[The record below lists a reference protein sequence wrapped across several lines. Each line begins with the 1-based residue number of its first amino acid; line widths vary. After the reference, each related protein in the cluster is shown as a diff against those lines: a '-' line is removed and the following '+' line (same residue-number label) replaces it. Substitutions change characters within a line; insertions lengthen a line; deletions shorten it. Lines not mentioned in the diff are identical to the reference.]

1 MSRRWKIILWIG
13 VSAGAA
19 FAAIVAIGAITISR
33 HARDWVAVWL
43 TEQYKSRVDLES
55 FHVSIV
61 YPFVQAQGA
70 GLVLHFHGRQDLPP
84 LIAVNHFTL
93 RASFWGF
100 LGNPRRIEYVHLDG
114 LQLNIP
120 PREQNTSADMSGI
133 RKAMGKF
140 RDIRFGEIVSENAT
154 LKILTNK
161 PGKNPLDFDIEHL
174 DLHSPAT
181 SGEFVF
187 RATLTNPTPPGEIVS
202 SGTFGPWSG
211 DAPSLTPVSG
221 TYTFDHADL
230 GVFPGIRGIL
240 SSKGNYNGP
249 LEKIHVSGTTDTPDF
264 QVTMAGHPVDLT
276 TTFDATV
283 DGVNGDTY
291 LHPVVAH
298 FRKTTLV
305 AQGSVAGIE
314 GRPGKTITLDVT
326 TDQASIQDLLQ
337 FAMKEPATMT
347 GPTRLKTKFI
357 LTPGPQQ
364 IPVRL
369 TLDGS
374 FALNSVHFTNSKIQQ
389 QIDNMSKRSLGKPQE
404 VVDPLE
410 PDTADDVK
418 SEMKGNFRL
427 GNGLLTVTGIEYQI
441 PGASV
446 QMNGTYNLGQQ
457 ILDFHGVVELQA
469 RLSQTVTGRKSIF
482 LKILDPFFS
491 KNGKGTVLPIK
502 ITGSLDHIS
511 YGLDFGHKKETDR
524 AGK

>member
-13 VSAGAA
+13 ISAGLT
-19 FAAIVAIGAITISR
+19 FAAIVVIGAITISR
-33 HARDWVAVWL
+33 HARDWVDVWL
-43 TEQYKSRVDLES
+43 TEQYKSQVDLES

-61 YPFVQAQGA
+61 YPFVQAEGA

-100 LGNPRRIEYVHLDG
+100 LGNPRSIKYVHLDG

-120 PREQNTSADMSGI
+120 PREVNTSVDMSGI
-133 RKAMGKF
+133 NKAMGKF

-154 LKILTNK
+154 LRILTIK
-161 PGKNPLDFDIEHL
+161 PGKKPLTFDIERL

-187 RATLTNPTPPGEIVS
+187 RATLTNPTPPGDIVS
-202 SGTFGPWSG
+202 NGTFGPWSG

-221 TYTFDHADL
+221 GFTFDHADL

-240 SSKGNYNGP
+240 SSKGDYEGP

-264 QVTMAGHPVDLT
+264 QVTQAGHPVDLT

-291 LHPVVAH
+291 LHPVMAH

-305 AQGSVAGIE
+305 AEGSVAGTP
-314 GRPGKTITLDVT
+314 GKQGKTITLNVT
-326 TDQASIQDLLQ
+326 ADQASIQDLLQ
-337 FAMKEPATMT
+337 FAIKDPATMT

-364 IPVRL
+364 IPERL

-374 FALNSVHFTNSKIQQ
+374 FALHSVHFTNAKIQQ
-389 QIDNMSKRSLGKPQE
+389 EIDNMSKRSLGKPQD
-404 VVDPLE
+404 VVDPQA
-410 PDTADDVK
+410 PDAADDVK
-418 SEMKGNFRL
+418 SDMKGNFLL
-427 GNGLLTVTGIEYQI
+427 GKGVLTVTSIEYQI

-446 QMNGTYNLGQQ
+446 QMDGTYNLVQEN
-457 ILDFHGVVELQA
+457 LDFHGVVELQA
-469 RLSQTVTGRKSIF
+469 RLSQTVTGRKSMF
-482 LKILDPFFS
+482 LKILDPFFA
-491 KNGKGTVLPIK
+491 KNGKGAVLPIK
-502 ITGSLDHIS
+502 ITGSVDHIS
-511 YGLDFGHKKETDR
+511 YGLDFNHRKETDR